1 MRFADPAEAQ
11 TRCGTQED
19 CRGLGVAHS
28 SRERRKADEEAMSA
42 RPLSEIGAAVVGT
55 GFIGAVHV
63 EALRRLGVQVHGVVG
78 SSHARAAGRAAA
90 VGLPLAYEN
99 FEAMLADQRVDV
111 VHITSPNH
119 LHYPQA
125 AAALAA
131 GKHVVC
137 EKPLAMT
144 SAETGELVRLA
155 QASGLVS
162 ASNFNIRFYPI
173 CRHLHQ
179 LVQDGGLGDVRL
191 VSGHYLQDWLLRD
204 SDWNWRLE
212 PELGGSLRAVAD
224 IGSHWTDLT
233 SHITG
238 PRIISVMADLKT
250 FIPVRQQPVGPVET
264 FSGKPSGA
272 TTARTITTED
282 CATILLRFENGAIG
296 NLTISQIS
304 AGRKNTLEFEI
315 DGSTSAAAWNSEH
328 PDDLWIGHR
337 GRPNEI
343 LPRDPALL
351 NEEGRAAA
359 SLPAG
364 HNEGFADTFKA
375 LYRAI
380 YAAVAGDG
388 PAEPDYPTFVDGHES
403 MLVCEAVARSAR
415 EGTWASVERTPTL
428 PSPASG
434 GG

>member
-1 MRFADPAEAQ
+1 L
-11 TRCGTQED
+11 G
-19 CRGLGVAHS
+19 RG
-28 SRERRKADEEAMSA
+28 K
-42 RPLSEIGAAVVGT
+42 LSLQINGIGAAVVGT
-55 GFIGAVHV
+55 GFIGVVHV
-63 EALRRLGVQVHGVVG
+63 EALRRLGVQVYGVVG
-78 SSHARAAGRAAA
+78 SSHARAAERAAA
-90 VGLPLAYEN
+90 LGLPPAYES
-99 FEAMLADQRVDV
+99 FEAMLADPRVDV
-111 VHITSPNH
+111 VHVTSPNH

-125 AAALAA
+125 KAALAA

-155 QASGLVS
+155 QASGLVH
-162 ASNFNIRFYPI
+162 AVNFNIRFYPI

-179 LVQDGGLGDVRL
+179 LVREGGLGDVRL
-191 VSGHYLQDWLLRD
+191 LSGHYLQDWLLLD
-204 SDWNWRLE
+204 TDWNWRLE
-212 PELGGSLRAVAD
+212 PELGGNLRAVAD
-224 IGSHWTDLT
+224 IGSHWMDLT

-238 PRIISVMADLKT
+238 QRIVSVMADLKT
-250 FIPVRQQPVGPVET
+250 FISVRQQPVGPVET
-264 FSGKPSGA
+264 FSSEPSGP

-282 CATILLRFENGAIG
+282 CATILLRYENGALG

-315 DGSTSAAAWNSEH
+315 DGSTSAVAWNSER

-337 GRPNEI
+337 GKPNEL

-351 NEEGRAAA
+351 NAEGRDAA

-375 LYRAI
+375 LYRAV
-380 YAAVAGDG
+380 YRAVAGDG
-388 PAEPDYPTFVDGHES
+388 PAEPDYPTFADGHES

-415 EGTWASVERTPTL
+415 DGTWARVR
-428 PSPASG
+428 G
-434 GG
+434 